1 MRHFIPLV
9 TVLVLAICLALV
21 SACTEGTGIYAGYHV
36 AHEALHPGAN
46 RNRFPEAEPNPI
58 RLAAEQ
64 PVSTFS
70 IDVDTVS
77 YAYARRSLNTG
88 VLPEREAVRVEEMI
102 NYFSYAYP
110 TPKRTDPPFR
120 PTVAIYPTPW
130 NRDTKLMH
138 IGIKGYDIETTE
150 KPRANLVFLIDA
162 SGSMS
167 SDDRLPLLKR
177 AFRLLLDTLGA
188 DDTVSIVAYAG
199 GAGIVLEPTKASRK
213 RTILRA
219 LGRLHAGGATAGA
232 AGLREAYALA
242 GQAFVK
248 DGVNRVI
255 LATDGD
261 FNIGI
266 SDPDALK
273 RFIVEKRK
281 SGIFLSVL
289 GFGYGNLN
297 DAVMQVLAQ
306 NGNGVAAYIDTLREA
321 QKVLVD
327 EASSTLFPIARD
339 VKIQV
344 EFNPATVAEYRLIG
358 YETRA
363 LKREDFNNDKVDA
376 GDIGSGHT
384 VTAIYEITPVGA
396 AGKVIDDLRYGLDGR
411 KPAAG
416 GNGEYAH
423 LKLRY
428 KLPNAKKSRRIALAI
443 TKAHEKAGIRQV
455 SGEMR
460 FAASV
465 AAFGQKLRGEIHVD
479 DMSYDAIRKLAR
491 SGRGADPH
499 GRRSDFLSLVG
510 LARSMSP
517 RSLAAWN

>member
-1 MRHFIPLV
+1 M
-9 TVLVLAICLALV
+9 
-21 SACTEGTGIYAGYHV
+21 
-36 AHEALHPGAN
+36 
-46 RNRFPEAEPNPI
+46 
-58 RLAAEQ
+58 
-64 PVSTFS
+64 ST
-70 IDVDTVS
+70 TVS
-77 YAYARRSLNTG
+77 YAYARRRLNG
-88 VLPEREAVRVEEMI
+88 GSLPEREAVRVEEMI
-102 NYFSYAYP
+102 NYFSYDYP
-110 TPKRTDPPFR
+110 KPERADVPFR
-120 PTVAIYPTPW
+120 PTVAVYPTPW
-130 NRDTKLMH
+130 NADTKLLH

-162 SGSMS
+162 SGSMAAA
-167 SDDRLPLLKR
+167 DKLPLLKQ
-177 AFRLLLDTLGA
+177 AFGLLLDELGP
-188 DDTVSIVAYAG
+188 DDMVSIVAYAG
-199 GAGIVLEPTKASRK
+199 GAGVVLEPTPARRK
-213 RTILRA
+213 RTIRAA
-219 LGRLHAGGATAGA
+219 LGRLHSGGGTAGS

-242 GQAFVK
+242 EQAFDK

-281 SGIFLSVL
+281 TGIFLSVL

-297 DAVMQVLAQ
+297 DRVMQVLAQ

-327 EASSTLFPIARD
+327 EASSSLFPIAKD
-339 VKIQV
+339 VKIHV

-396 AGKVIDDLRYGLDGR
+396 AGRVVDDLRYGWDDR

-416 GNGEYAH
+416 GNGEFAH

-428 KLPNAKKSRRIALAI
+428 KLPKAKKRQAHRPGDYESARKGRHPSDLRRDAVCGKRRRIRPEAARRDPCRR
-443 TKAHEKAGIRQV
+443 HELRRHSQARPLRPRRRSSWPAFGV
-455 SGEMR
+455 SEPCRARPVDQPKIIGRLEL
-460 FAASV
+460 SV
-465 AAFGQKLRGEIHVD
+465 AADASRAALRRGG
-479 DMSYDAIRKLAR
+479 
-491 SGRGADPH
+491 GRPSWLTQPL
-499 GRRSDFLSLVG
+499 RLG
-510 LARSMSP
+510 L
-517 RSLAAWN
+517 

>member
-1 MRHFIPLV
+1 M
-9 TVLVLAICLALV
+9 
-21 SACTEGTGIYAGYHV
+21 
-36 AHEALHPGAN
+36 
-46 RNRFPEAEPNPI
+46 
-58 RLAAEQ
+58 
-64 PVSTFS
+64 
-70 IDVDTVS
+70 
-77 YAYARRSLNTG
+77 
-88 VLPEREAVRVEEMI
+88 RVEEMI
-102 NYFSYAYP
+102 NYFSYDYP
-110 TPKRTDPPFR
+110 KPERADAPFR
-120 PTVAIYPTPW
+120 PTVAVYPTPW
-130 NRDTKLMH
+130 NADTKLLH
-138 IGIKGYDIETTE
+138 IGIKGYDIEITE

-162 SGSMS
+162 SGSMAAA
-167 SDDRLPLLKR
+167 DKLPLLKR
-177 AFRLLLDTLGA
+177 AFGLLLDELGP
-188 DDTVSIVAYAG
+188 DDMVSIVAYAG
-199 GAGIVLEPTKASRK
+199 GAGVVLEPTPARRK
-213 RTILRA
+213 RTIRAA
-219 LGRLHAGGATAGA
+219 LGRLHSGGGTAGS

-242 GQAFVK
+242 EQAFDK

-281 SGIFLSVL
+281 TGIFLSVL

-306 NGNGVAAYIDTLREA
+306 NGNGAAAYIDTLREA

-363 LKREDFNNDKVDA
+363 LKREDFNNDKIDA

-396 AGKVIDDLRYGLDGR
+396 AGRVVDDLRYGWDDR

-428 KLPNAKKSRRIALAI
+428 KLPKAKKSRRIALAI
-443 TKAHEKAGIRQV
+443 TKAHEKAGIRQI

-460 FAASV
+460 FAAGV

-499 GRRSDFLSLVG
+499 GRRSEFLSLVG
-510 LARSMSP
+510 LARSISP